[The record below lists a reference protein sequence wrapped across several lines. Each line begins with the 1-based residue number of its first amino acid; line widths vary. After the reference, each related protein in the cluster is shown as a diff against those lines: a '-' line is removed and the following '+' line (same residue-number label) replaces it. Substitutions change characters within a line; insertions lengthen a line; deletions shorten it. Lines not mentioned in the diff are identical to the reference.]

1 MVAIA
6 AISLVALVPAACSSG
21 DGATSDGAGAPGA
34 ATSVPRVGADGV
46 TRIPGE
52 DLKTQLDA
60 IPRADLT
67 AEEEAGLLRMREE
80 EKLAHDVYV
89 ALGQSWGTKAFT
101 NIAAAEQTHADAVGT
116 LLDRYEIADPSEG
129 KGAGSFTDP
138 AIQDLYASLV
148 EQGSG
153 SLVDALTVGATIE
166 DLDIADLQARA
177 TDTADIALVY
187 ANLEKGSRNHL
198 RAFTK
203 QLDRNGASYTPTH
216 ITQAEYDAIVSSDM
230 ERGSG
235 G

>member
-1 MVAIA
+1 MAIA
-6 AISLVALVPAACSSG
+6 AIGLVALVPAACSSG
-21 DGATSDGAGAPGA
+21 DGARSDGAGSTGGS
-34 ATSVPRVGADGV
+34 TSVPGGGSDGV
-46 TRIPGE
+46 TRIPGG

-67 AEEEAGLLRMREE
+67 AGEEAGLLWMREE
-80 EKLAHDVYV
+80 EKLAGDVYTV
-89 ALGQSWGTKAFT
+89 LGEQWGTKAFT
-101 NIAAAEQTHADAVGT
+101 NIAAAEQTHTDAVKA
-116 LLDRYEIADPSEG
+116 LLDRYEIADPSAD

-138 AIQDLYASLV
+138 AIQELYTSLV

-187 ANLEKGSRNHL
+187 ANLERGSRNHL

-203 QLDRNGASYTPTH
+203 QLDRNGASYTPSH
-216 ITQAEYDAIVSSDM
+216 ITQAEYDAIVSSGI